1 MRTRRLTAATVAIV
15 ALLAGL
21 LAVPAS
27 AQPVPEGFS
36 DLQAAADS
44 LIDYLEAEV
53 PEEDRDTSTVQIN
66 GTPFPVSELL
76 EQLRNVSG
84 LQPGT
89 ELAAWI
95 LENVS
100 IYGVAVLPEVV
111 EVLPE
116 VVEPEPEVVEPET
129 EEVEPDD
136 EPEVAGVSLTRPTEV
151 LGTSLPMT
159 GADIAVLALFGAVFL
174 SLGVLAV
181 RRTRPKVSEPR

>member
-1 MRTRRLTAATVAIV
+1 M
-15 ALLAGL
+15 
-21 LAVPAS
+21 
-27 AQPVPEGFS
+27 
-36 DLQAAADS
+36 
-44 LIDYLEAEV
+44 
-53 PEEDRDTSTVQIN
+53 N
-66 GTPFPVSELL
+66 ELL
-76 EQLRNVSG
+76 EQLRDVSG

-89 ELAAWI
+89 ELATWI

-129 EEVEPDD
+129 EELEPDD

>member
-1 MRTRRLTAATVAIV
+1 MRTRRLAAATVAIV
-15 ALLAGL
+15 ALLVGL

-27 AQPVPEGFS
+27 AQPVPEGFN

-53 PEEDRDTSTVQIN
+53 PEEDRDASTVRIN
-66 GTPFPVSELL
+66 GTAFPVNELL
-76 EQLRNVSG
+76 EELRDVSD

-95 LENVS
+95 LESVS
-100 IYGVAVLPEVV
+100 IYAVAVLPEVV

-116 VVEPEPEVVEPET
+116 VGEGTPEPEGAQD
-129 EEVEPDD
+129 EPDD
-136 EPEVAGVSLTRPTEV
+136 EPEVAGISLTRPPEV